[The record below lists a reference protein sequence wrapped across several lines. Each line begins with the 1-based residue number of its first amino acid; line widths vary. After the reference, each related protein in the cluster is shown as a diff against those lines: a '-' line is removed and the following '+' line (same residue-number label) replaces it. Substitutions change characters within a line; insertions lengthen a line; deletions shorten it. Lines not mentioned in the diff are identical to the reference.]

1 MHGRR
6 VVVTGLG
13 LVTPL
18 ATGVEGTWTA
28 LLAGKSGVG
37 PITRFDTGSLK
48 TRIAAEVKD
57 FDPLSWMDRREAR
70 RNDRYVHFA
79 LAAAEMAV
87 RASGL
92 RIGPEGGG
100 QYPPERVGVII
111 GSGIGG
117 LASAEAAHEKALR
130 TGFDRLSPL
139 FVLEILSNTAAGL
152 VSIRFGARGPNY
164 APVAACSS
172 GAHAIGEALWSIR
185 SGRTDAVIAGAAE
198 AAVTPLGIGG
208 FEAMNAL
215 SARNESPQKASR
227 PFDRERDGFVLGEGA
242 GILLLEEEEHARRR
256 GARILAEVVGYAANA
271 NAHHLT
277 QPPED
282 GVQAARCIREALRD
296 ADLEP
301 GQVSYVNA
309 HGTSTPLNDVHET
322 RALKAA
328 FGEHAR
334 SVPVSSTKSM
344 TGHLLGAAGSTE
356 AAYSVLTL
364 LHGVMPPTINQE
376 VPDPDCDL
384 DYIPNEAR
392 EAKLETAMSLSFGFG
407 GTNTVLIFARSD
419 GRRER
424 APGEPSRRAAAG
436 EGG

>member
-18 ATGVEGTWTA
+18 ATGVEATWTA
-28 LLAGKSGVG
+28 LLAGRSGAG
-37 PITRFDTGSLK
+37 PITLFEPGSLR

-92 RIGPEGGG
+92 RIGPEEA
-100 QYPPERVGVII
+100 QYSPDRVGVII

-152 VSIRFGARGPNY
+152 VSIRFGASGPNY

-172 GAHAIGEALWSIR
+172 GAHAVGEALWSIR
-185 SGRTDAVIAGAAE
+185 TGRTDAVIAGAAE
-198 AAVTPLGIGG
+198 AAVTRLGIGG

-215 SARNESPQKASR
+215 SARNEAPEKASR

-242 GILLLEEEEHARRR
+242 GILVLEEEEHARRR
-256 GARILAEVVGYAANA
+256 GARILAEVIGYAANA

-277 QPPED
+277 QPTDD
-282 GVQAARCIREALRD
+282 GAPAARCIREALRD
-296 ADLEP
+296 ASLEP
-301 GQVSYVNA
+301 EQVSYVNA

-328 FGEHAR
+328 FGAHAR
-334 SVPVSSTKSM
+334 AVPISSTKSM

-384 DYIPNEAR
+384 DYVPNQAR
-392 EAKLETAMSLSFGFG
+392 EGQVETAMSLSFGFG
-407 GTNTVLIFARSD
+407 GTNTVLIFAR
-419 GRRER
+419 
-424 APGEPSRRAAAG
+424 PGGSRRARLSRS
-436 EGG
+436 

>member
-1 MHGRR
+1 MFERR

-18 ATGVEGTWTA
+18 ATGVEATWSA

-37 PITRFDTGSLK
+37 PITRFEPGSLK

-57 FDPLSWMDRREAR
+57 FDPLSWMDRREVR
-70 RNDRYVHFA
+70 RNDRYVHLA

-92 RIGPEGGG
+92 RIGIEGSG
-100 QYPPERVGVII
+100 QYSPERVGVII

-130 TGFDRLSPL
+130 IGFDRLSPL

-152 VSIRFGARGPNY
+152 VSIRYGARGPNY

-185 SGRTDAVIAGAAE
+185 TGRADALIAGAAE
-198 AAVTPLGIGG
+198 SAVTRLAIGG

-215 SARNESPQKASR
+215 SARNDAPQKASR
-227 PFDRERDGFVLGEGA
+227 PFDKERDGFVLGEGA
-242 GILLLEEEEHARRR
+242 GILVLEEEEHARRR
-256 GARILAEVVGYAANA
+256 GARVLAEVVGYAATA
-271 NAHHLT
+271 DAHHLT
-277 QPPED
+277 QPSED
-282 GVQAARCIREALRD
+282 GGQAARCIRDALRD
-296 ADLEP
+296 ASLEP
-301 GQVSYVNA
+301 GQISYVNA

-322 RALKAA
+322 RAIKAA
-328 FGEHAR
+328 LGEHAR
-334 SVPVSSTKSM
+334 SVPISSTKSM

-356 AAYSVLTL
+356 AAFSVLTL
-364 LHGVMPPTINQE
+364 MQGVMPPTINQE

-384 DYIPNEAR
+384 DYIPNHAR
-392 EAKLETAMSLSFGFG
+392 EGRLDTAMTLSFGFG
-407 GTNTVLIFARSD
+407 GTNTVLIFARPGYLTKD
-419 GRRER
+419 R
-424 APGEPSRRAAAG
+424 AGAAG
-436 EGG
+436 LNL